1 MVGNTRDGVEGV
13 FDHGLSILDHEPSQ
27 GSQSNNTQDEPM
39 SADGLL
45 PSTNEKIHSEH
56 ANITPSL
63 CCVIRLF
70 IRQHGFGG
78 GGVGGVL
85 RSQQLLFSS
94 SFLLFLAFIWTVCKR
109 TDICHLFLSIIWDA
123 DYSHVYTLFLFIHNC
138 FWFCFVVFEG
148 RLLESIVW

>member
-1 MVGNTRDGVEGV
+1 MDNPWSETPETESSV

-27 GSQSNNTQDEPM
+27 GSQSNNNQDEPM

-63 CCVIRLF
+63 CWVIRLF

-85 RSQQLLFSS
+85 RAEQLLFSS
-94 SFLLFLAFIWTVCKR
+94 SFLLFLAFI
-109 TDICHLFLSIIWDA
+109 
-123 DYSHVYTLFLFIHNC
+123 
-138 FWFCFVVFEG
+138 
-148 RLLESIVW
+148 

>member
-1 MVGNTRDGVEGV
+1 MCFRPWVIHFKPQALRQT
-13 FDHGLSILDHEPSQ
+13 ILYNS
-27 GSQSNNTQDEPM
+27 QDEPM

-78 GGVGGVL
+78 GGVGGIL
-85 RSQQLLFSS
+85 RAHNFFSLLLSFSS
-94 SFLLFLAFIWTVCKR
+94 SLLSELYVRGPTFAIFFSLSYETLIIHTFTRAFFSFAIVF
-109 TDICHLFLSIIWDA
+109 DFVLSCLRG
-123 DYSHVYTLFLFIHNC
+123 DY
-138 FWFCFVVFEG
+138 
-148 RLLESIVW
+148 